1 MATVDRTR
9 SGAFVAAS
17 RALDAAI
24 EAVLEGEA
32 GRASGTTFV
41 PADLARTDRL
51 SWYRRLGPV
60 SIVDAEGNETR
71 LPRDRTREFLLGAAL
86 VGILAWIAGRAA
98 PPRS

>member
-24 EAVLEGEA
+24 EAVLDGQG
-32 GRASGTTFV
+32 GRPTGTTFV
-41 PADLARTDRL
+41 PADIADTERL

-60 SIVDAEGNETR
+60 SILDADGNETR

-86 VGILAWIAGRAA
+86 LGILVWIAGRSAS
-98 PPRS
+98 PRP